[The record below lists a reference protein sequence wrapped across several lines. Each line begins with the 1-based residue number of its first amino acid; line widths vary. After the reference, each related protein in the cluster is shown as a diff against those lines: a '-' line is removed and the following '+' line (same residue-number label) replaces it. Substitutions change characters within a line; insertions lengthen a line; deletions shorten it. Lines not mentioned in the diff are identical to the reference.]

1 MVSTRDSGSKKLKP
15 NKPNG
20 KGRGAAIPDAGSEN
34 ESPDESE
41 PQEIGPSKKRKKP
54 SKPPSSTKGSTGMD
68 FLQLPQSQ
76 QQQFLKQA
84 LKVLK
89 AGKKQD
95 QQEENQSR
103 VSSLLFGVVSDESYS
118 LRVSKH

>member
-1 MVSTRDSGSKKLKP
+1 MVSARGSGPKKLKP

-20 KGRGAAIPDAGSEN
+20 KGREAAIPGAGSEN
-34 ESPDESE
+34 ESPEESE
-41 PQEIGPSKKRKKP
+41 PQEIGLSRKRKKP
-54 SKPPSSTKGSTGMD
+54 SKPPSSAKGSTGMD

-89 AGKKQD
+89 AGKKQVEQD
-95 QQEENQSR
+95 KNQSS
-103 VSSLLFGVVSDESYS
+103 VSFLLFGAVSEV
-118 LRVSKH
+118 LLP

>member
-1 MVSTRDSGSKKLKP
+1 MVSTRGSGPKKLKL

-20 KGRGAAIPDAGSEN
+20 KDRDTAIPDAGSEN
-34 ESPDESE
+34 ESPEESE
-41 PQEIGPSKKRKKP
+41 PQEIGPSRKRKKP
-54 SKPPSSTKGSTGMD
+54 SKPPSSAKGSTGMD

-76 QQQFLKQA
+76 QKHFLKQA

-89 AGKKQD
+89 AGKKQV

-103 VSSLLFGVVSDESYS
+103 VSFLLFEVVSEDFYS
-118 LRVSKH
+118 LRVSKR